1 MEFFSFFFLKLNNLQ
16 IFLIRNKEWILKVI
30 LQTEGVQSSSVEKI
44 GALLESL
51 RRNNGASKNLIS
63 KEKTFSARVGGN

>member
-1 MEFFSFFFLKLNNLQ
+1 M
-16 IFLIRNKEWILKVI
+16 
-30 LQTEGVQSSSVEKI
+30 QTEGVQSSSVEKI